1 MRNLR
6 LLGAFIIVS
15 AVIFSVSCSVKKNK
29 FTSRAYHKT
38 LAHYNGYFNAR
49 EKIKE
54 GAKTLAASKPDQY
67 DRILSVFPH
76 GDEAAAKSI
85 FPDMDAAIKKVS
97 IVIQRHSMDIEG
109 KERNKWIPKSYL
121 VIGQAQFYK
130 YETWTAI
137 ESFNFVAA
145 QFRDYPERY
154 EALIWLAQCYLRLG
168 KTPDAQYLLSSLRDD
183 PKMPVNLRAMFHAT
197 HAQYFLF
204 MNDYKEAAASLE
216 KAITFAK
223 KKDDRVRYAFI
234 LGQIYNKIND
244 CPKAVV
250 AYDRVVKLNPSYEVF
265 FNAKVNRARC
275 IDLQSEEG
283 RGIRVMLEKMLIDEK
298 NVDYLDQ
305 IYYALAEI
313 SIRENNIPE
322 GIDLLRKSTANS
334 TTNVNQKALSYLK
347 LAEIH
352 FKQPDYM
359 LAQAYY
365 DSTVSFITEDH
376 PDYLVIMNTRN
387 SLTKLISYLKVI
399 QAEDSL
405 QVLSRMTSAERESYV
420 DSLIEAENKKRE
432 ALLKEKKERE
442 AEMKEEMKQQ
452 SGDPNFNPRANNTPS
467 ATQGGWYFSNPS
479 AVSFGFNEFIRL
491 WGNRKLEDN
500 WRRSNKAS
508 AIDLDDDDQLAQED
522 TLDRVDAATR
532 DSIIAA
538 NNAKKKKQYLDAIP
552 SSSAK
557 LDSSNIRIV
566 EAYYNVGLI
575 YKEQLKDNKES
586 AVTFETLLSRYP
598 ENAFKLPAMYNLY
611 RVYLL
616 LDDAANSDKYK
627 SILLNRYPE
636 SEYARLILNPDYYKD
651 LEKKA
656 ALQRVYYET
665 TYRAYLNRQYQDV
678 IQRKEMAD
686 SLFPGSD
693 LAPRFEL
700 LSALAIGRSGT
711 IQDLETALKKVVAS
725 YPSDT
730 VSTRAKEILALINPS
745 MYGVRDSVA
754 NESQESPPPAQSTTP
769 FKMKGDTLQY
779 VMFLFPNNNVV
790 GSNELKTAV
799 SNYNSKYY
807 SVKNLAISNA
817 FIGSEY
823 QFVMVRQFT
832 DMNDAM
838 NYLTGIL
845 DDGEAMME
853 IDLSSVNPLIITPEN
868 LLLLVQTRDL
878 AGYEQFY
885 NANYHQ

>member
-1 MRNLR
+1 MRQIR
-6 LLGAFIIVS
+6 FLGAFTLTLV
-15 AVIFSVSCSVKKNK
+15 VLLSVSCSVKKNK

-54 GAKTLAASKPDQY
+54 GSKTLAAAKPDQY

-76 GDEAAAKSI
+76 GDENAAKSV

-109 KERNKWIPKSYL
+109 KERNKWIPKCYL
-121 VIGQAQFYK
+121 IIGQAQYFK

-204 MNDYKEAAASLE
+204 MNDYKEAAVSLE

-234 LGQIYNKIND
+234 LGQIYNKISD

-250 AYDRVVKLNPSYEVF
+250 AYDRVVKLNPTYEVF

-275 IDLQSEEG
+275 IDLDSEEG
-283 RGIRVMLEKMLIDEK
+283 KGIRSMLEKMLVDEK
-298 NVDYLDQ
+298 NIDYLDQ

-313 SIRENNIPE
+313 SLRENNIPE

-334 TTNVNQKALSYLK
+334 TTNVNQKALSFLK

-352 FKQPDYM
+352 FKKPDYK

-365 DSTVSFITEDH
+365 DSTASFITEDH

-387 SLTKLISYLKVI
+387 SLTKLISYLNVI
-399 QAEDSL
+399 QTEDSL
-405 QVLSRMTSAERESYV
+405 QVLSRMSSTQREAYV

-442 AEMKEEMKQQ
+442 AAEKEEMKKE
-452 SGDPNFNPRANNTPS
+452 SGDPNFNPRANNTP
-467 ATQGGWYFSNPS
+467 AAAQGGWYFSNPS

-500 WRRSNKAS
+500 WRRSNKAVTG
-508 AIDLDDDDQLAQED
+508 ALDGDELVEQED
-522 TLDRVDAATR
+522 TLDRVDSATR

-538 NNAKKKKQYLDAIP
+538 NNAKKRKQYLDAIP
-552 SSSAK
+552 SSNEK
-557 LDSSNIRIV
+557 LDSSNTRIV

-575 YKEQLKDNKES
+575 YKEQLKDNRES
-586 AVTFETLLSRYP
+586 ASTFEALLTRYP

-611 RVYLL
+611 RVYMLM
-616 LDDAANSDKYK
+616 DQTANSDKYK
-627 SILLNRYPE
+627 DILLTRYPD
-636 SEYARLILNPDYYKD
+636 SEYARLILNPDFYKD

-665 TYRAYLNRQYQDV
+665 TYRAYLNKQYKDV

-700 LSALAIGRSGT
+700 LAALAIGRSGT
-711 IQDLETALKKVVAS
+711 VQDLETALKKVVAS

-730 VSTRAKEILALINPS
+730 VTVRAKEILALINPS
-745 MYGVRDSVA
+745 MYGVKDSLS
-754 NESQESPPPAQSTTP
+754 NQSQESPAPVASNTP
-769 FKMKGDTLQY
+769 FRMKGDTIQY
-779 VMFLFPNNNVV
+779 VLFLFPNNNVV

-799 SNYNSKYY
+799 SNYNSKFY
-807 SVKNLAISNA
+807 SVKQLVISNA

-823 QFVMVRQFT
+823 QFVMVRQFA
-832 DMNDAM
+832 DMNDAA

-845 DDGEAMME
+845 DDGEALMDVDM
-853 IDLSSVNPLIITPEN
+853 SSVNPLIITPEN

-878 AGYEQFY
+878 SGYEQFY
-885 NANYHQ
+885 NNNYHQ